1 MITNHDYIWNRKNL
15 EKVNSWHCAILHD
28 TKQQK
33 KATRKGVSLRVKSK
47 NSFLTLSK
55 SFLSDLVDSVVI
67 SEGIPCCFCTLYA
80 LYFEKKGLFSDL
92 LVICEYFI
100 LFFSIAQTY
109 LLGYVTGKSNL
120 AGWSADFCPVKLQQ
134 KKYIFERISNKL
146 PLFFSPQDA

>member
-1 MITNHDYIWNRKNL
+1 M
-15 EKVNSWHCAILHD
+15 
-28 TKQQK
+28 
-33 KATRKGVSLRVKSK
+33 
-47 NSFLTLSK
+47 TLSK

-67 SEGIPCCFCTLYA
+67 PEGIPCCFFTLYA

-92 LVICEYFI
+92 LFICEYFI

-109 LLGYVTGKSNL
+109 LLGHVTGKSNL

-146 PLFFSPQDA
+146 PLFFFPQDASVGYSGYNLINQSWISPEYVSTVQSIPKNFWT